1 MNRETSGALG
11 AAEAAS
17 CTTILSM
24 SEVGQKQTWKERPL
38 LAQSGH
44 SAERRGQQS
53 AITGNRP
60 FSLDH
65 LVGG

>member
-24 SEVGQKQTWKERPL
+24 SEVGQKATSRSCLRKSASPL
-38 LAQSGH
+38 EADIAH
-44 SAERRGQQS
+44 YEY
-53 AITGNRP
+53 P
-60 FSLDH
+60 P
-65 LVGG
+65 